1 MCLNN
6 EWCGTDVYI
15 DLDLGNSQ
23 EDTNL
28 LGAFSNNF

>member
-1 MCLNN
+1 MKR
-6 EWCGTDVYI
+6 CGTDVNI
-15 DLDLGNSQ
+15 DLGNSK

>member
-1 MCLNN
+1 MKRY
-6 EWCGTDVYI
+6 GTDVNI
-15 DLDLGNSQ
+15 DLGNSQ

>member
-1 MCLNN
+1 MKRCS
-6 EWCGTDVYI
+6 TDVNI
-15 DLDLGNSQ
+15 DLGNSQ

>member
-1 MCLNN
+1 MKR
-6 EWCGTDVYI
+6 CGTDVNI
-15 DLDLGNSQ
+15 DLGYSQ

>member
-1 MCLNN
+1 MKR
-6 EWCGTDVYI
+6 CGTDVNI
-15 DLDLGNSQ
+15 DLDNSQ

>member
-1 MCLNN
+1 MNR
-6 EWCGTDVYI
+6 CGTDVNI
-15 DLDLGNSQ
+15 DLGNSQ

>member
-1 MCLNN
+1 MKR
-6 EWCGTDVYI
+6 CGTDVNK
-15 DLDLGNSQ
+15 DLGNSQ

>member
-1 MCLNN
+1 MIR
-6 EWCGTDVYI
+6 CGTDVNI
-15 DLDLGNSQ
+15 DLGNSQ

>member
-15 DLDLGNSQ
+15 DLGYSQ